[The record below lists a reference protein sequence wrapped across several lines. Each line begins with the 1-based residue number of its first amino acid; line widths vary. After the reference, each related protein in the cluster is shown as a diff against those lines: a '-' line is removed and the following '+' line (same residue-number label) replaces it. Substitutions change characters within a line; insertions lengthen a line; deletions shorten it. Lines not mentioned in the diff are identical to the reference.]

1 MPIDPASAAG
11 LVLAIPGIIDLCVKY
26 AESVSQKIEATR
38 HSDHQIDFRKLKIK
52 SKLEDVNYYMDACT
66 KLAPDEIKR
75 FNFEIEELKLS
86 LDALKTTLELIDR
99 RPSGLRWA
107 LVDKRRVEKFLDN
120 VKDAHTSFHA
130 KLKLVLVE
138 RLAFSSPQ
146 SNLPIGDNF
155 GEVASIPPLN
165 HCDGYEITPASVFIK
180 SIERRN
186 DHAPARTIPSH
197 IESTL
202 DDASLLPGSLIKT
215 LPIDGGGFYIIED
228 RGYED
233 LEPVHIGSMIAR
245 MDAVAT
251 TLQPKDPAD
260 QQWMSEH
267 TRIAHCVGFSSND
280 KTKVLRLLFRTN
292 ERTKTVHS
300 LRALLLRPKQGGPRI
315 TYTLNEKIELAK
327 TIATAVLYTH
337 HYRYV
342 HKNIRPSTIL
352 CVTEFKNG
360 ETLDSSSASA
370 IGQSSYPSELG
381 RALLVGYS
389 DARGFGAG
397 TERLG
402 PQHVGGEIYVHR
414 TRGHGDKRLNTRHT
428 FLHDV
433 YSLGV
438 CLLEIGLW
446 DSFLVS
452 DDGVAGNWVLNV
464 DSFAF
469 LKRKKGVSKQDFLK
483 EVQIN
488 FEELARYHLP
498 RRMGQSYTDTVLE
511 CLTGLEDREEE
522 NSEDNAEG
530 ESGRAALQD
539 DVKLGWNYIDRVINR
554 LSSISL

>member
-1 MPIDPASAAG
+1 MPIDPISAAG
-11 LVLAIPGIIDLCVKY
+11 LVLTIPGIIDLCVKY
-26 AESVSQKIEATR
+26 AESISQKIEATR
-38 HSDHQIDFRKLKIK
+38 HSDHQIDFRRLKIK

-86 LDALKTTLELIDR
+86 LEALKATLELIDR
-99 RPSGLRWA
+99 RPSSLRWA
-107 LVDKRRVEKFLDN
+107 LVDKRRVENFLNN
-120 VKDAHTSFHA
+120 VKEAHTSFHA

-138 RLAFSSPQ
+138 RLAFSSQ
-146 SNLPIGDNF
+146 SNSFTGDSF
-155 GEVASIPPLN
+155 DEIACIPPLN

-180 SIERRN
+180 SIQRRN
-186 DHAPARTIPSH
+186 DHSPTRTIPSH

-228 RGYED
+228 RGYEN
-233 LEPVHIGSMIAR
+233 LEPVHIESTIAR
-245 MDAVAT
+245 MAAVAT

-292 ERTKTVHS
+292 ERTKTVRS
-300 LRALLLRPKQGGPRI
+300 LRSLLLRPKQGGPHV

-360 ETLDSSSASA
+360 ETLDSPSPPAT
-370 IGQSSYPSELG
+370 GPSSYPSELG

-402 PQHVGGEIYVHR
+402 PQHVGDEIYVHR
-414 TRGHGDKRLNTRHT
+414 TRGHGDKRLNMRHT

-446 DSFLVS
+446 DSFLAPG
-452 DDGVAGNWVLNV
+452 DGPAGNWVLNV
-464 DSFAF
+464 DSFEF
-469 LKRKKGVSKQDFLK
+469 LKRKRGVSKQDFLK
-483 EVQIN
+483 EVHMS

-511 CLTGLEDREEE
+511 CLTRLEDRQEGNGEHDAVNE
-522 NSEDNAEG
+522 SEGAT
-530 ESGRAALQD
+530 LQN
-539 DVKLGWNYIDRVINR
+539 DVEMGWNYIDRVINR